1 VLAPPAAVC
10 DELARRVPARS
21 AEPPE
26 PYVPP
31 VLPAPEPGGQ
41 LRSGHVFSALADRLP
56 PDTVLFEESPSS
68 RPEMLVRMPIR
79 APLGFV
85 CPPMG
90 GLGFAMPASI
100 GIRMALPDRPVVA
113 VVGDGS
119 SLYAIQALWTAA
131 NYDVG
136 VLFVILS
143 NGGYA
148 VMDRLAERQGGA
160 PPWPRL
166 DGIDIPGLARAFG
179 CPAHR
184 ITEHG
189 ELIAA
194 LDEVVPGLGA
204 RREPLLLDIT
214 VAPDETFEP

>member
-1 VLAPPAAVC
+1 
-10 DELARRVPARS
+10 
-21 AEPPE
+21 
-26 PYVPP
+26 
-31 VLPAPEPGGQ
+31 
-41 LRSGHVFSALADRLP
+41 
-56 PDTVLFEESPSS
+56 
-68 RPEMLVRMPIR
+68 
-79 APLGFV
+79 
-85 CPPMG
+85 MG